1 MKLVIFQNVLQGFQ
15 LKIVALCDVTVGTTT
30 FFRLMF
36 TPYKCFNP
44 LPNMSKVQHSFSF
57 SRKLNTM
64 VLAGDRKQRAKCVAF
79 WRSRVF
85 F

>member
-1 MKLVIFQNVLQGFQ
+1 MYDIKFLKVMKLVIFQNVLQGFQ

-44 LPNMSKVQHSFSF
+44 LPNM
-57 SRKLNTM
+57 
-64 VLAGDRKQRAKCVAF
+64 
-79 WRSRVF
+79 
-85 F
+85 